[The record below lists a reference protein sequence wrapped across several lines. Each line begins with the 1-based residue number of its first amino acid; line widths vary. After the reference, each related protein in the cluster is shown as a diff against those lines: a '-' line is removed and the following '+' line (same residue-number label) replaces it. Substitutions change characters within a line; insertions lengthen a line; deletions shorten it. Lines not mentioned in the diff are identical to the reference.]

1 VPAIIGTAQAID
13 DAVAT
18 ASHDG
23 SARLWEVQYPT
34 AAPAVLRGH
43 EDGVTAVAFSADGR
57 WLATASSDSSAR
69 LWAVSA
75 DLLIE
80 KACRVAGRNLTLEEW
95 QRYFPGEP
103 YRRTCPAPPAHP
115 SALSAAAAE
124 MP

>member
-1 VPAIIGTAQAID
+1 VPAVIGTAQAID

-80 KACRVAGRNLTLEEW
+80 KACRVAGVNAGIK
-95 QRYFPGEP
+95 FPKSAGIVFP
-103 YRRTCPAPPAHP
+103 RSNVLVVSLGPP
-115 SALSAAAAE
+115 SGVG
-124 MP
+124 